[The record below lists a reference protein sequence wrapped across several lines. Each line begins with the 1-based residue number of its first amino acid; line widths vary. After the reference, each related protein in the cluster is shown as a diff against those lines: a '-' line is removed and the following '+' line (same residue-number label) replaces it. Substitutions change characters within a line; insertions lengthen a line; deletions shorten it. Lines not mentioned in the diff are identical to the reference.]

1 MGRCRA
7 LPPTLFLFRHCFRS
21 HDVRNRYN
29 IYTYDGTDLPYEA
42 ASGRM
47 QDLEVISNTFEGGNE
62 AIKLQQADS
71 TVFLSNSFNTTA
83 TIRFADS
90 NDTLM
95 SGNTGLDGTEVKIR
109 DSACFDPASDP
120 EFTPVCG

>member
-1 MGRCRA
+1 MGRCPQPKR
-7 LPPTLFLFRHCFRS
+7 FLCRHFFRP

-29 IYTYDGTDLPYEA
+29 IYTYDGTDFPYEA

-47 QDLEVISNTFEGGNE
+47 QDIHVIDNTFEGGNE
-62 AIKLQQADS
+62 AIKLQQADG

-90 NDTLM
+90 NNTLM

-109 DSACFDPASDP
+109 DAACFDAASDP
-120 EFTPVCG
+120 EFTPVCD